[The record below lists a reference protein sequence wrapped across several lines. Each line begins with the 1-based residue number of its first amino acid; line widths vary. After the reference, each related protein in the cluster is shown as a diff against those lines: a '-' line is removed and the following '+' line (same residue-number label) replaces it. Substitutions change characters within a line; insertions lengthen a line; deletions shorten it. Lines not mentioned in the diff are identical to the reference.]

1 MKIFIRAASCIS
13 PQETF
18 NHELFF
24 SEPKEYHNNILKAAE
39 PDYKNIIDAR
49 LMRRMSKIVRMGVAT
64 ALTCLKEG
72 GKENV
77 DAIITGTAYGCMED
91 SETFLKNIVVQNEEI
106 LSPTA
111 FIQSTHNTVGAQIAL
126 ILKCH
131 NYNNT
136 FVHKGFSFEHAL
148 VDAILLFNENHAHT
162 VLAGSDDEI
171 TDFTFGILKRFGF
184 YRSLP
189 VSNLNLFESSSS
201 KGSIAGEGAAFFL
214 LCDKSSGENYAT
226 LDAVYTFYNSA
237 NQFEIKNR
245 INQFLSA
252 QKISA
257 DDIDLVITGKNGDHK
272 NDLVY
277 DDLQADVFKAIPA
290 INYKHLCGEYATSS
304 SFALWLASNIIKK
317 KKLPAH
323 FKKESSNSKDFKR
336 ILIYNNYQNKYH
348 SIILLSDCDM

>member
-1 MKIFIRAASCIS
+1 MEIFIRAASCIS

-18 NHELFF
+18 NHQLFF
-24 SEPKEYHNNILKAAE
+24 SEPREYTKNILRVTE
-39 PDYKNIIDAR
+39 PDYKNILDAKQ
-49 LMRRMSKIVRMGVAT
+49 LRRMSKIIRMGVAT
-64 ALTCLKEG
+64 ALTCLKEAG
-72 GKENV
+72 EENV
-77 DAIITGTAYGCMED
+77 DAIVTGTAYGCMED
-91 SETFLKNIVVQNEEI
+91 SENFLKNIVVQNEEM

-148 VDAILLFNENHAHT
+148 IDATLLFHENQAQT

-184 YRSLP
+184 YKSLP
-189 VSNLNLFESSSS
+189 VTNLNLFESST
-201 KGSIAGEGAAFFL
+201 KGSIAGEGTAFFL
-214 LCDKSSGENYAT
+214 LTNKPSDENYAI
-226 LDAVYTFYNSA
+226 LDAVDTFYNPA

-252 QKISA
+252 QKINA
-257 DDIDLVITGKNGDHK
+257 DDIDLIITGKNGNCK
-272 NDLVY
+272 NDARY
-277 DDLQADVFKAIPA
+277 EDLQTDIFKSATA
-290 INYKHLCGEYATSS
+290 INYKHLCGEYPTSS
-304 SFALWLASNIIKK
+304 SFALWLAANIIKK

-323 FKKESSNSKDFKR
+323 FKKESNNSKDFKR
-336 ILIYNNYQNKYH
+336 VLIYNNYQNKYH
-348 SIILLSDCDM
+348 SLILLSDCDM